1 MSHVQ
6 RSVLVAHS
14 AEKMYRLVDDV
25 AEYPKFLPWCSGGNV
40 EPVEHNKVLATV
52 SIDFKGLRQ
61 SFTTVNTLEPFK
73 QISLLLRQGPFT
85 SMSGHWQFKPLT
97 ADACEVRFELHYAF
111 AAGLLG
117 PLLSPI
123 FDAIVGSLIDAFVAR
138 ADSLYGA

>member
-1 MSHVQ
+1 MSYVQ

-25 AEYPKFLPWCSGGNV
+25 AAYPKFLPWCAGGNT
-40 EPVEHNKVLATV
+40 EPVDQNKVLATV
-52 SIDFKGLRQ
+52 SIDFKGLKQ
-61 SFTTVNTLEPFK
+61 SFTTLNTLEPFT
-73 QISLLLRQGPFT
+73 QISLLLQKGPFT
-85 SMSGHWQFKPLT
+85 SMSGKWQFKALT
-97 ADACEVRFELHYAF
+97 ADACEVRFELHYTF

-138 ADSLYGA
+138 ADALYGV